1 MSSASRDISLYL
13 KDIGDAVE
21 KIEQFTEGLTFR
33 SFAKDEKTIDAVIRN
48 LEVIGEAAKH
58 IPPKLRSAHPKIP
71 WKSISGMRD
80 TVVHEYFGVDLEII
94 WKTVRHDLPRL
105 KRQVGKLLK
114 SVGPHDILK
123 KA

>member
-1 MSSASRDISLYL
+1 MSSAPRDISLYL
-13 KDIGDAVE
+13 KDIDNAVG
-21 KIEQFTEGLTFR
+21 KIEQFTKGLTFR
-33 SFAKDEKTIDAVIRN
+33 SFAKDEKTVDAVIRN

-58 IPPKLRSAHPKIP
+58 IPAKLRSAHRQIP

-105 KRQVGKLLK
+105 KRQMRKFLK
-114 SVGPHDILK
+114 PVPHDILK